1 MAKIRT
7 PQDDGAVILGGLTL
21 IVATLGLV
29 AGLLASGAPIIAG
42 VTVAVLLAGAM
53 SLGFAVAPKPQLAAQ
68 TVDETERFMSELD
81 EVEFALEDYRNDVAD
96 EFNRINHAVADFH
109 YAYRRLLNRFSA
121 DARRLVNKD
130 MEMLLIEAGRASS
143 SSAKPVAMAS
153 KEASVG

>member
-53 SLGFAVAPKPQLAAQ
+53 SLGFAVAPKPQLAQ

-143 SSAKPVAMAS
+143 SSAKPAALAS